1 MRPSRRHPLPA
12 AHERSQ
18 PPCLQRGERAL
29 PDRSRGGG
37 GVGRMDDSTTRDSLL
52 LAVLRDV
59 PFDGWSGGMIAAGGR
74 LGLDAAEVATLFPGG
89 ARDAVAAFSRSA
101 DRELLAGVY
110 AATTLY
116 WLDDRSPG
124 AADTHAFLDRR
135 LGDVMA
141 IPRYGARLRES
152 LARLPNPLRLLHP
165 ARRR

>member
-1 MRPSRRHPLPA
+1 MRPSRRHPLPP

-37 GVGRMDDSTTRDSLL
+37 GGGRMDDSTTRDSLL

-89 ARDAVAAFSRSA
+89 ARDAVAAFSRWA
-101 DRELLAGVY
+101 DREMLAALAGQDL
-110 AATTLY
+110 AA
-116 WLDDRSPG
+116 RKVRERI
-124 AADTHAFLDRR
+124 AAAAR
-135 LGDVMA
+135 
-141 IPRYGARLRES
+141 ARLAVLDPHREAGRRA
-152 LARLPNPLRLLHP
+152 LAAPAVAPNFPLPLERLYDTGH
-165 ARRR
+165 A

>member
-59 PFDGWSGGMIAAGGR
+59 PFDGWSGGTIAPGGR
-74 LGLDAAEVATLFPGG
+74 LRPAPAPGG
-89 ARDAVAAFSRSA
+89 
-101 DRELLAGVY
+101 
-110 AATTLY
+110 
-116 WLDDRSPG
+116 P
-124 AADTHAFLDRR
+124 
-135 LGDVMA
+135 
-141 IPRYGARLRES
+141 P
-152 LARLPNPLRLLHP
+152 LPPA
-165 ARRR
+165 ARRAAPRLAPL

>member
-1 MRPSRRHPLPA
+1 
-12 AHERSQ
+12 
-18 PPCLQRGERAL
+18 
-29 PDRSRGGG
+29 
-37 GVGRMDDSTTRDSLL
+37 MDDSTTRDSLL

-74 LGLDAAEVATLFPGG
+74 LRLDAAEVATLFPGRP
-89 ARDAVAAFSRSA
+89 RDA
-101 DRELLAGVY
+101 
-110 AATTLY
+110 
-116 WLDDRSPG
+116 LDDRSPG
-124 AADTHAFLDRR
+124 AADPHAFLDRR

>member
-74 LGLDAAEVATLFPGG
+74 LGLDAAEAATLFPGG
-89 ARDAVAAFSRSA
+89 APRPLPAFRPLA
-101 DRELLAGVY
+101 RREIPAPLAGPGVP
-110 AATTLY
+110 A
-116 WLDDRSPG
+116 LDVRQP
-124 AADTHAFLDRR
+124 
-135 LGDVMA
+135 
-141 IPRYGARLRES
+141 
-152 LARLPNPLRLLHP
+152 
-165 ARRR
+165 

>member
-29 PDRSRGGG
+29 PDRSRDGG

-89 ARDAVAAFSRSA
+89 ARDAVAAFSRWPIA
-101 DRELLAGVY
+101 RC
-110 AATTLY
+110 
-116 WLDDRSPG
+116 SP
-124 AADTHAFLDRR
+124 RW
-135 LGDVMA
+135 
-141 IPRYGARLRES
+141 
-152 LARLPNPLRLLHP
+152 P
-165 ARRR
+165 ARISRR